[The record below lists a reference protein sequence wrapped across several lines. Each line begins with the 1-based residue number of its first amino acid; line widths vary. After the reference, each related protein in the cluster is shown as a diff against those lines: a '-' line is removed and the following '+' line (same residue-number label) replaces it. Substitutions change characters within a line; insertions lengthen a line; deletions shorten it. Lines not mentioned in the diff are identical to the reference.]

1 MTMNVVIPDKANPIV
16 INFTFSVPSDPSFGL
31 SGFTEINVGWGGITY
46 TLTGNPTVVV
56 VNSDT
61 QLQLNLG
68 SVTTSGD
75 IPTYLVIEGIN
86 GTYPVGNEYVLTNKC
101 LNNLGIPCIC

>member
-1 MTMNVVIPDKANPIV
+1 MSLNTVIPNKANPLI

-31 SGFTEINVGWGGITY
+31 SGFTEINVSWAGTVY
-46 TLTGNPTVVV
+46 TLTGNPTIVV

-68 SVTTSGD
+68 SVTTSAD

-86 GTYPVGNEYVLTNKC
+86 ATYPVGDEYVLTNKC
-101 LNNLGIPCIC
+101 LNNLSIPCIC